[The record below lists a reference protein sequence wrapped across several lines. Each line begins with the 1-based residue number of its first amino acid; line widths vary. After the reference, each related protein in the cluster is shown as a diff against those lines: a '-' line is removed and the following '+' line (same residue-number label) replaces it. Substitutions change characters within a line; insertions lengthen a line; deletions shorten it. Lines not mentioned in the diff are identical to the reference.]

1 MVDRTKYVVLDIE
14 TNGLY
19 VRDDILSISIYKPD
33 DGASYSRFLPLE
45 QARALNPEACRVNGI
60 TMADLEGAQPLTQT
74 DVDEIIETF
83 ELDRRQV
90 LTYGEF
96 DKRML
101 KHYFLRKGLYGFDRI
116 DFFNFK
122 KKIISSRFAQW
133 DGINISKDNMCRLYG
148 IEGVEDVH
156 TSLNDCVLEW
166 KLFERMDGK
175 WLFVTENKVFEMNH
189 DYIVPA
195 GYFSSHPKLKNYVP
209 NYPRLHVDPQLVKR
223 FELKGTGIYKCPLN
237 WSGIAI
243 EHLINQMVGAE
254 RQESLDFLVKNKS
267 KLQYLGQLPCTME
280 PVPVIRKEDGTLQA
294 VKKQDEAIVA
304 VVNRSTENIQTQL
317 APIVE
322 FIKSE
327 IFGGEKILSQELVV
341 HEADNVLALCDLS
354 TRESIL
360 EIKTRSRVEPD
371 ECKEQL
377 YYEANG
383 RACYLLRVDWSKMPV
398 IFAIEILKIDFLK
411 KESEGNKAS
420 AGKKRS
426 AGVLE
431 LKDFGSR
438 QMECLYYDPEKDL
451 VTLRC
456 RDCLTEWQGSARQA
470 VRKINCRDCKP
481 EGEARNQQLKVN
493 FLITVLRQSG
503 MKTEVWDYTKMKNEV
518 HAKCRGCGHQ
528 WQIRASRLLSSP
540 HCPRCGKKDE

>member
-1 MVDRTKYVVLDIE
+1 MVDSTKYVVLDIE

-33 DGASYSRFLPLE
+33 DGTSYSRFLPLE
-45 QARALNPEACRVNGI
+45 LASRLNPEASSINGI
-60 TMADLEGAQPLTQT
+60 TMADLDGAQPLTQA

-101 KHYFLRKGLYGFDRI
+101 KHYFLRKGLRGFERF

-122 KKIISSRFAQW
+122 ERIISSRFAMW

-148 IEGVEDVH
+148 IDGVEDVH

-195 GYFSSHPKLKNYVP
+195 GYFNSHPKLKHYVP
-209 NYPRLHVDPQLVKR
+209 NFPRIYIEPQLVKR
-223 FELKGTGIYKCPLN
+223 FELSGEGVRKCPLN
-237 WSGIAI
+237 WNGIAI

-254 RQESLDFLVKNKS
+254 RQDSLDFLVENKGR
-267 KLQYLGQLPCTME
+267 LQLIGKLPCTME
-280 PVPVIRKEDGTLQA
+280 PIPVIRKEDGTLLA
-294 VKKQDEAIVA
+294 VKREDEAIVG
-304 VVNRSTENIQTQL
+304 VVNRSTENIKKQL
-317 APIVE
+317 EPIVE

-327 IFGGEKILSQELVV
+327 IFGGEKILSQELVI
-341 HEADNVLALCDLS
+341 HEGDNTLALCDLS
-354 TRESIL
+354 TRNAIL
-360 EIKTRSRVEPD
+360 EIKTRSRAEPD

-383 RACYLLRVDWSKMPV
+383 RECYLLRVNWSRMPE
-398 IFAIEILKIDFLK
+398 IFAIEILKIAFLRSK
-411 KESEGNKAS
+411 PE
-420 AGKKRS
+420 GKKSDSRKKS
-426 AGVLE
+426 SGVLE
-431 LKDFGSR
+431 PKDFESG
-438 QMECLYYDPEKDL
+438 QMECLRYDPEEDL
-451 VTLRC
+451 VILRC
-456 RDCLTEWQGSARQA
+456 RDCLTEWEGSARQA
-470 VRKINCRDCKP
+470 VRRRQCRDCKP
-481 EGEARNQQLKVN
+481 AGEERDTQRRVN
-493 FLITVLRQSG
+493 YLITVMRQSD
-503 MKTEVWDYTKMKNEV
+503 MKIEVWDYTAMKNDV

-528 WQIRASRLLSSP
+528 WQIRAARLLSSP
-540 HCPRCGKKDE
+540 HCPNCGKKKG